1 MWKLSFRL
9 YVASILSQ
17 YRETRLII
25 LRQMSQLKLLTIET
39 QVAFVVTDSTQDT
52 DTTHWA
58 GLAEEVLYCTV
69 LCCTLPAVLYCTVQG
84 QNLAFITRL
93 PVSGG
98 ECDWGLRCVASSLGS
113 LLVAGHEAALS
124 EEMELFQQ
132 VSEEQME
139 MDSYLLR
146 TFSTTWM
153 SSRWCGRGWRPGRC
167 GCLGSWARG

>member
-1 MWKLSFRL
+1 MKSFLASLPVAGLGGRL
-9 YVASILSQ
+9 LVISRSNIVETFIQAVCCKYLPQ
-17 YRETRLII
+17 YHETISLII

-39 QVAFVVTDSTQDT
+39 QVAFVVTDSNQDT

-58 GLAEEVLYCTV
+58 ALAEEVLYCTV
-69 LCCTLPAVLYCTVQG
+69 LYCTALYCTVQG

-132 VSEEQME
+132 VSEEQH
-139 MDSYLLR
+139 
-146 TFSTTWM
+146 
-153 SSRWCGRGWRPGRC
+153 GQ
-167 GCLGSWARG
+167 

>member
-39 QVAFVVTDSTQDT
+39 QVAFVVTDSSQDT

-58 GLAEEVLYCTV
+58 ALAEEVLYCTV
-69 LCCTLPAVLYCTVQG
+69 LYCTALYCAVQG
-84 QNLAFITRL
+84 QNLAFITRTRL

-132 VSEEQME
+132 VSE
-139 MDSYLLR
+139 
-146 TFSTTWM
+146 
-153 SSRWCGRGWRPGRC
+153 
-167 GCLGSWARG
+167 

>member
-1 MWKLSFRL
+1 M
-9 YVASILSQ
+9 
-17 YRETRLII
+17 
-25 LRQMSQLKLLTIET
+25 
-39 QVAFVVTDSTQDT
+39 
-52 DTTHWA
+52 
-58 GLAEEVLYCTV
+58 LYCTALYCV
-69 LCCTLPAVLYCTVQG
+69 ILYCTILYCAVQG

-113 LLVAGHEAALS
+113 LLVAGPEAAPS

-146 TFSTTWM
+146 TFSTIWM
-153 SSRWCGRGWRPGRC
+153 SSRWCGRGWSPGRC
-167 GCLGSWARG
+167 GCLGTWARG

>member
-17 YRETRLII
+17 YRETTLII

-39 QVAFVVTDSTQDT
+39 QVAFVVTDSSQDT

-58 GLAEEVLYCTV
+58 ALAEEVLYCTV

-113 LLVAGHEAALS
+113 LLVAGHEAALTQ
-124 EEMELFQQ
+124 EMKQFEQ
-132 VSEEQME
+132 VSE
-139 MDSYLLR
+139 
-146 TFSTTWM
+146 
-153 SSRWCGRGWRPGRC
+153 
-167 GCLGSWARG
+167 